1 VKDAVGVSVVV
12 PLYNKAPYITRCLN
26 SICAQTYGDLEIIVV
41 NDGSTDGG
49 DEVARRYPDARVRL
63 IDQPNAGPGAAR
75 NRGVADARG
84 EVIAM
89 LDGDDEWESHYVARS
104 LELLDEYGPET
115 ACVTSALLEMPTR
128 FSTAVRWRRIG
139 IPEGPCRVSAQTPPL
154 LLAGIVANMLPSSIV
169 IRKSVFERWGGF
181 YAKTRCLYSEDAHLW
196 MKLLLNHK
204 TAFHAD
210 PAVLRHM
217 DASELATNLPGV
229 RPIEPFL
236 VDPDDLRRACPNE
249 LAGVLRTF
257 LALRAAKTAS
267 VYGYYGLH
275 RQARELVRTFVSP
288 ADWRLPFFFVALL
301 ASTPAAA
308 WAGRLAR
315 LTGLDLRESSRT

>member
-1 VKDAVGVSVVV
+1 VKDSVRVSVVV
-12 PLYNKAPYITRCLN
+12 PLYNKARYIARCLT
-26 SICAQTYGDLEIIVV
+26 SICAQTYGDFEVIVV

-49 DEVARRYPDARVRL
+49 DEVARRFPDARVRL

-89 LDGDDEWESHYVARS
+89 LDSDDEWEPHYVGRS
-104 LELLDEYGPET
+104 LELLGEYGPET
-115 ACVTSALLEMPTR
+115 ACVTWAMLEMPAR

-139 IPEGPCRVSAQTPPL
+139 IREGPYRVSAQTPPR
-154 LLAGIVANMLPSSIV
+154 LLAGIVSNMLPSSTV
-169 IRKSVFERWGGF
+169 IRKGVMERWGGF
-181 YAKTRCLYSEDAHLW
+181 YAKTRCLYAEDAHLW
-196 MKLLLNHK
+196 VKVLLNHNA
-204 TAFHAD
+204 AFHAD

-217 DASELATNLPGV
+217 DASELATNLPGA

-236 VDPDDLRRACPNE
+236 VDPEDLRSACPHE
-249 LAGVLRTF
+249 LSGVLRTF

-267 VYGYYGLH
+267 VYGYYGFH
-275 RQARELVRTFVSP
+275 RQARELMRSFVSLG
-288 ADWRLPFFFVALL
+288 DWRLPFFFVALL
-301 ASTPAAA
+301 GATPAAA

-315 LTGLDLRESSRT
+315 LTGLNLRETR